1 MSEILIGTLVFAL
14 AICGLAIGFI
24 LNNKPLEGSCGG
36 LSSFEEG
43 APCEFCGKEQGDC
56 LKTDS
61 QYCLYQLL
69 LEQLLQQS
77 IPYDHRPYQIL
88 PYFGA

>member
-14 AICGLAIGFI
+14 AIFGLAIGFI

-61 QYCLYQLL
+61 
-69 LEQLLQQS
+69 
-77 IPYDHRPYQIL
+77 
-88 PYFGA
+88 

>member
-1 MSEILIGTLVFAL
+1 MSEILIGTVVFAL

-56 LKTDS
+56 IKTDS
-61 QYCLYQLL
+61 
-69 LEQLLQQS
+69 
-77 IPYDHRPYQIL
+77 
-88 PYFGA
+88 